1 MRRWRHYRI
10 SPIVKMNFKWPNCH
24 YRIYSCEIRGCFI
37 VSKCPQIDLSRPIYG
52 AKTDFSPVIWHRFQ
66 YMNRYFKSKNI
77 KNTIIPFC
85 IDRGELVA
93 GGVAVE
99 RPFGVKICS
108 FSSISFEI
116 RIEIFS
122 ISDLKFF
129 RKLSPKFFYV
139 EIGILK
145 LKMGTCDWPPRL
157 FLRAK
162 WVEFDS
168 DFSILDLGIF
178 SL

>member
-1 MRRWRHYRI
+1 
-10 SPIVKMNFKWPNCH
+10 MNFKWPNCH
-24 YRIYSCEIRGCFI
+24 YRIYTCEIRGRFI
-37 VSKCPQIDLSRPIYG
+37 VPKCPRIDLSRPIYG

-77 KNTIIPFC
+77 KSTIIPFC

-93 GGVAVE
+93 DGVAVE

-129 RKLSPKFFYV
+129 RKLSPKFFMS
-139 EIGILK
+139 K
-145 LKMGTCDWPPRL
+145 S
-157 FLRAK
+157 
-162 WVEFDS
+162 EFQS
-168 DFSILDLGIF
+168 
-178 SL
+178 